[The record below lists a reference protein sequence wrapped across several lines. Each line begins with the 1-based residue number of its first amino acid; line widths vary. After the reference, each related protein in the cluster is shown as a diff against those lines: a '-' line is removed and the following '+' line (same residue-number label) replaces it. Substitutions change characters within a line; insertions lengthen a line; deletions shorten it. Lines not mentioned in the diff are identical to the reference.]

1 MQAIPRLLLIVAL
14 LHAQTPCGA
23 AFGSPAPCACRAE
36 QLDTTPPACDCGC
49 CEADP
54 ADVPMDVSPSPTD
67 DGQPCEPTGCP
78 ANCPCAV
85 CSAGYIPLTD
95 LTSVILPVATA
106 FGPPLLPADPS
117 GGQAGHRQLPD
128 RPPRLV

>member
-1 MQAIPRLLLIVAL
+1 MPAALRLLVIVAL

-23 AFGSPAPCACRAE
+23 AFGSPAPCCCHTERHDDA
-36 QLDTTPPACDCGC
+36 PPACACGC
-49 CEADP
+49 CDEGP
-54 ADVPMDVSPSPTD
+54 ADAPVDVSPPA
-67 DGQPCEPTGCP
+67 DGPQPCGPTGCP

-85 CSAGYIPLTD
+85 CSAGYVPLTD
-95 LTSVILPVATA
+95 FTSMALPVVTA

-128 RPPRLV
+128 RPPRLG